1 MLYLIT
7 LALVFSLSIIV
18 IFWLFKLRTLVKI
31 IAPVLSSVPILTL
44 LYLYHTCNVF
54 VAVMTVIVLSCAI
67 SLEVV
72 EESLIYAQSLVYVS
86 LSYILA
92 LLLLSREYVML
103 ISLWIMA
110 SAFFAP
116 ILARKRSRDA
126 VYSCIKYVAF
136 SAIGSTILIIGI
148 SMLMISQELRILGL
162 LLLVLG
168 ILYEAGAVPLHTW
181 LPDVY
186 RKSDRESVAMLA
198 SIMKIIAA
206 LALARVFISLGVD
219 NSYITFLVFGI
230 LSVITMIIGNLG
242 ALFANNVEHIL
253 AFSSIAQTGY
263 ALAVLSVG
271 FLRDSLM
278 PLCLGVLIL
287 QFLSVAI
294 SKCALFL
301 GLDSDGRGV
310 RPMVLINAL
319 SLIGIPPLI
328 GFWPKFFIIWYALET
343 GQVWLALAVIVN
355 SAISVPYYIR
365 LLRLY
370 SVSKVSKVLTILMIV
385 LTSLVII
392 LGTIFPLEIFRECVN
407 ILQF

>member
-1 MLYLIT
+1 MLYLII
-7 LALVFSLSIIV
+7 LALVFSLSMIV
-18 IFWLFKLRTLVKI
+18 IFWFFNLRKVVKI
-31 IAPVLSSVPILTL
+31 VAPILTL
-44 LYLYHTCNVF
+44 VPLLSLIYLSHVL
-54 VAVMTVIVLSCAI
+54 TVLLVSLILILLSCAI

-72 EESLIYAQSLVYVS
+72 GESLEYAQSLIYVS
-86 LSYILA
+86 LSYILT
-92 LLLLSREYVML
+92 LLLLSRDYVVL
-103 ISLWIMA
+103 IALWIIA

-116 ILARKRSRDA
+116 LLARRRSRESI
-126 VYSCIKYVAF
+126 YSCVKYVTF

-148 SMLMISQELRILGL
+148 SIMMISGTLKILGL
-162 LLLVLG
+162 MLLVLG
-168 ILYEAGAVPLHTW
+168 VLYEAGVVPLHTW

-206 LALARVFISLGVD
+206 LALSRTFISLGID
-219 NSYITFLVFGI
+219 GNYTIFLIFGI

-263 ALAVLSVG
+263 ALAILSVG
-271 FLRDSLM
+271 FLRESLM
-278 PLCLGVLIL
+278 PSCLGVLIL
-287 QFLSVAI
+287 QFLSIAI

-301 GLDSDGRGV
+301 GLDSDGKYM

-328 GFWPKFFIIWYALET
+328 GFWPKLFIVWYALET
-343 GQVWLALAVIVN
+343 GQVWLALAVVIN

-365 LLRLY
+365 LLRVY
-370 SVSKVSKVLTILMIV
+370 TVSKISKVLTALVIV

-392 LGTIFPLEIFRECVN
+392 LGTIFPLEIFRECINV
-407 ILQF
+407 LQF